1 MTDFSNTE
9 EQQRLQ
15 SYLKVH
21 LKKDVLSQSE
31 DEQIEALQDRDK
43 KRWLMLG
50 VNILAILVFGYS
62 FYYDITDLSQ
72 TFFIIIAVV
81 FGVNVGLIFYQKKQ
95 IAELIEYLRWK
106 QHHES

>member
-21 LKKDVLSQSE
+21 LKKDTLSQSE
-31 DEQIEALQDRDK
+31 EEQIEALQSRDK
-43 KRWLMLG
+43 KRWLMLA

-95 IAELIEYLRWK
+95 ISELIDYLRWK
-106 QHHES
+106 QRHEA

>member
-21 LKKDVLSQSE
+21 LKKDSLSQSKE
-31 DEQIEALQDRDK
+31 EQIKALQDRDK

-95 IAELIEYLRWK
+95 ISELIEYLRWK
-106 QHHES
+106 QRHES

>member
-21 LKKDVLSQSE
+21 LKKDALSQSV
-31 DEQIEALQDRDK
+31 DEQIEALRDRDK

-62 FYYDITDLSQ
+62 FYYEITDLSQ
-72 TFFIIIAVV
+72 TFFIILAVV

-106 QHHES
+106 KRHES